1 MLAERRESMVILSL
15 PQKGFTAYSHFG
27 RKLGK
32 YGLLFFFLKG
42 ILWLLGP
49 WLIYAFQ

>member
-1 MLAERRESMVILSL
+1 MSVFPF
-15 PQKGFTAYSHFG
+15 PQKVFTAHSRLG

-49 WLIYAFQ
+49 WVIYAFQ

>member
-1 MLAERRESMVILSL
+1 MAVLPL
-15 PQKGFTAYSHFG
+15 PQKVLAPHAGLWNTC
-27 RKLGK
+27 GK

-49 WLIYAFQ
+49 LIIYAFQ